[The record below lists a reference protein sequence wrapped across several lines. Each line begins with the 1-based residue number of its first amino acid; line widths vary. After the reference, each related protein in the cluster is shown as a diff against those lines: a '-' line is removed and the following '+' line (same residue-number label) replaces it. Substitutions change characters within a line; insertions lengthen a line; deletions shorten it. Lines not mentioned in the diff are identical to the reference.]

1 MPKSTYE
8 AILIDPFA
16 KSVSKV
22 TIERGENELKN
33 IYDLM
38 GCRTIDTVTPSFGA
52 QGDRIVV
59 DDDGL
64 FVGGQQFFYVDG
76 YRLGG
81 KALYVGNFGSKFAT
95 PEIAVA
101 ELFDRI
107 SFSGDAFRQW
117 IDTFIEE
124 KGILT
129 EHTFDYDSDDGF
141 ATVSLGAI
149 VDAVCASNETVK
161 ELVKHKLVLIDFR
174 NGDVLHFFRYLGA
187 SLAGMQK
194 SA

>member
-1 MPKSTYE
+1 MSKYE

-16 KSVSKV
+16 KSISKV
-22 TIERGENELKN
+22 EIERGENELKQ
-33 IYDLM
+33 IYKLLE
-38 GCRTIDTVTPSFGA
+38 CHTIDTITPPFGK

-59 DDDGL
+59 DDEGL

-76 YRLGG
+76 YKLGG
-81 KALYVGNFGSKFAT
+81 KALYVGSFGSKFAT

-101 ELFDRI
+101 ELFDRV

-117 IDTFIEE
+117 IDTFLRE
-124 KGILT
+124 KGLST
-129 EHTFDYDSDDGF
+129 EHMFDYNDDDGF

-161 ELVKHKLVLIDFR
+161 ELVKHKLVQIDFR

-187 SLAGMQK
+187 NLAGMQK